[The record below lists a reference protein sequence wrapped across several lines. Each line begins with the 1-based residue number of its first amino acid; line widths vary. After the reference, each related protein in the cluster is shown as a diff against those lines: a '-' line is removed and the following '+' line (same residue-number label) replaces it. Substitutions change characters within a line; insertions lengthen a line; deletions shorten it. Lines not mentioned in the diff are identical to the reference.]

1 MSYGG
6 IDFEHVWA
14 FQIKCMMANQYD
26 RLIEAI
32 AKNNPDL
39 IIAVCLRLGWNDAFK
54 HVSENIDDY
63 NNLSDDDKS
72 TAVQTA
78 CIALVDNFKEYA
90 QKKSTMERYNLIDD
104 WLERKTLNSIFS
116 PIKNVASATY
126 PLCLGHIQKMFNIAM
141 KLLLCLIV
149 SAEHANTGT
158 IKIKLGEFNMDD
170 VYLTDH
176 DLLSFSNFPYTFA
189 TADCPVDH
197 YILEAIDA
205 NKTKEPE
212 KIKGHRQFKHIVW
225 SKMGAKESKE
235 NYIIV
240 QKEIKNIQKGTNK
253 CNLCFDFENWN

>member
-1 MSYGG
+1 MNYGE
-6 IDFEHVWA
+6 IKFEHVWA
-14 FQIKCMMANQYD
+14 FQIKCMIANQYD

-32 AKNNPDL
+32 AQNDTDL

-63 NNLSDDDKS
+63 NKLSDDDKS

-78 CIALVDNFKEYA
+78 CNALVDKFKEYA
-90 QKKSTMERYNLIDD
+90 QKETTQERYNLIVGWIEHRD
-104 WLERKTLNSIFS
+104 LNSIFS
-116 PIKNVASATY
+116 PIKNVASTTY
-126 PLCLGHIQKMFNIAM
+126 PLCLGHIQKMLNIAM
-141 KLLLCLIV
+141 KLLLCLIIC
-149 SAEHANTGT
+149 AEHANTYD
-158 IKIKLGEFNMDD
+158 IKIKLGKFNADD

-176 DLLSFSNFPYTFA
+176 DLLSYSNFPYSFA

-205 NKTKEPE
+205 NKTKKPT
-212 KIKGHRQFKHIVW
+212 KIQGHRQFKNIVW

-235 NYIIV
+235 NYISV
-240 QKEIKNIQKGTNK
+240 QKEITNIQKGTNK